1 MYDEEEKRQAQFEE
15 RLAAPKYTW
24 TVTLEMQPVKV
35 YVEADNADEAMK
47 LAREKAQ
54 IKEMPIDNV
63 PLIEPVAAKIT
74 GITSAFEGVM
84 NDYKEP
90 IEEGHYLI

>member
-1 MYDEEEKRQAQFEE
+1 MFNDEEERA
-15 RLAAPKYTW
+15 LAPKYTW

-47 LAREKAQ
+47 LAREKGQ

-63 PLIEPVAAKIT
+63 PLVEPVEAKIT
-74 GITSAFEGVM
+74 GITPAFESVM
-84 NDYKEP
+84 NDYREP
-90 IEEGHYLI
+90 IEEGHYLV